1 MLLLLGLG
9 GTCRVVGLCNL
20 ADAAVVGG
28 GGDDD
33 GSGVRAVTSFDAG
46 DASRSRDDVCTVP
59 STMDEGE

>member
-20 ADAAVVGG
+20 ADAAVG
-28 GGDDD
+28 GGDGD
-33 GSGVRAVTSFDAG
+33 GCSVRAVTSFEAG
-46 DASRSRDDVCTVP
+46 DPSRSRDDVCTVP